1 MAKLLRMKLL
11 SASLVY
17 LAFAIAMGVGIVL
30 LTSGKPAL
38 LIAAVLV
45 YLVMLGKIGCAAH

>member
-30 LTSGKPAL
+30 LTAGKPAL
-38 LIAAVLV
+38 LIGAVLV
-45 YLVMLGKIGCAAH
+45 YLAMLGKIGCAAH